1 VGVAVFHIE
10 GGELE
15 LMRSTDGEKDQ
26 QVGNVEGFRDAHQAE
41 ATPELTRLQQVARE
55 RKNTFESLMDAAKD
69 CSLGSMS
76 HALYEVGG
84 EYRRNM

>member
-1 VGVAVFHIE
+1 V
-10 GGELE
+10 
-15 LMRSTDGEKDQ
+15 
-26 QVGNVEGFRDAHQAE
+26 
-41 ATPELTRLQQVARE
+41 RLQQVASE

-76 HALYEVGG
+76 NALYAVGG

>member
-1 VGVAVFHIE
+1 MGVTVFALLGLVGYPMRCECHGFWVSRFFLTVF
-10 GGELE
+10 
-15 LMRSTDGEKDQ
+15 
-26 QVGNVEGFRDAHQAE
+26 
-41 ATPELTRLQQVARE
+41 ARE

>member
-1 VGVAVFHIE
+1 MEV
-10 GGELE
+10 
-15 LMRSTDGEKDQ
+15 
-26 QVGNVEGFRDAHQAE
+26 FRDSHQSE
-41 ATPELTRLQQVARE
+41 AAPELTRLQQVARE

-76 HALYEVGG
+76 HALYDVGG